1 MALQGGARLVQ
12 PGHQVQRR
20 VDGAQHGR
28 RQRGGVDETGAGI
41 DQVVAQRPRA
51 GHVGAEAAQALAEG
65 AHGQVDAAG
74 RQARQPHAARPQHA
88 GRVRFVQVQ
97 EGMVAGRQR
106 GQRRHVGAVA
116 IHAEDALGHD
126 EARARGAGPFGQQV
140 FQVRQVVMA
149 EADLAHAGGLA
160 AMVQAGVVEP
170 VGVDLRL
177 ALRGRGL
184 EQGRQHR
191 GVGLPAAGQ
200 QQGGLGAFQARQLG
214 FDLFVQVQVAAYQ
227 PRGLRAGAVPGGPQ
241 AGALGQQRVARQS
254 QVVVAGE
261 IDQGAA
267 IEGQPAGGRRGGVA
281 QAAAH
286 LALRGL
292 LQRGGEQGIQLGHR
306 HDPACRTGPGAPGR
320 RMPSIVVER
329 PAPLPVSGN
338 EHV

>member
-1 MALQGGARLVQ
+1 
-12 PGHQVQRR
+12 
-20 VDGAQHGR
+20 
-28 RQRGGVDETGAGI
+28 
-41 DQVVAQRPRA
+41 
-51 GHVGAEAAQALAEG
+51 
-65 AHGQVDAAG
+65 
-74 RQARQPHAARPQHA
+74 
-88 GRVRFVQVQ
+88 
-97 EGMVAGRQR
+97 MVAGRQR

-267 IEGQPAGGRRGGVA
+267 IEGQPAGGV
-281 QAAAH
+281 AAAWRRRRRTWRCAACSSAAVNRESSLDIDTTRLVGQGQAR
-286 LALRGL
+286 LAV
-292 LQRGGEQGIQLGHR
+292 E
-306 HDPACRTGPGAPGR
+306 CRA
-320 RMPSIVVER
+320 
-329 PAPLPVSGN
+329 L
-338 EHV
+338 